1 MKVETPE
8 RIWIESDGECP
19 YFYHEEELS
28 DAAPPITEYVR
39 ADKLRAEIEALR
51 AEVEDYR
58 KNGAVAV
65 KCAPFSAYWSGELR
79 RLFGDD
85 AREGIDSLEQQYC
98 DSLARVEQLAN
109 ALKDIR
115 NLIPVNFMTDPDP
128 FTLITLLGDIRHI
141 ADNALLGEG
150 NDD

>member
-1 MKVETPE
+1 MTTETVPLALKSLDS
-8 RIWIESDGECP
+8 IIV
-19 YFYHEEELS
+19 
-28 DAAPPITEYVR
+28 AQ
-39 ADKLRAEIEALR
+39 ADEIEALR

-58 KNGAVAV
+58 KNGAIAV
-65 KCAPFSAYWSGELR
+65 KCAPFSAYWSRELR

-115 NLIPVNFMTDPDP
+115 NLTPVNFTTNLDP
-128 FTLITLLGDIRHI
+128 FTLVTLLNNIRNI
-141 ADNALLGEG
+141 ADTALLHEEG
-150 NDD
+150 SDD